1 MSYGNIRSSEI
12 LRYVCCLLLA
22 ILLVLIADAGRHA
35 AAAQP
40 TGPVIDQI
48 QIEITG
54 AAEKDAERW
63 EKIARNLIFL
73 EEGRPFSDARFSQSV
88 TALNRSGLFALIDI
102 PDPDWTQ
109 PSFTMVF
116 RLKPVARIKDIL
128 ISGGFPLLE
137 REIINAMSI
146 YTGDAYIPE
155 KFAEQSEYIKELF
168 KTEGYIDP
176 EVVLSAEKD
185 PKDGHYVVHV
195 DIEKGA
201 YYRIDRV
208 RVQGNEN
215 FSGKRLL
222 LRLDTWQSSML
233 IGGATRLI
241 DKELDADK
249 KTLQQFYW
257 NRKFCEARVDA
268 KVRLDEDRA
277 RAKIDL
283 VIDEGPRYQLTITG
297 NKAFWTYT
305 LKTDLV
311 IYEQGNIHDFGLRRS
326 IRNIENRY
334 RDAGY
339 EDVRVRRI
347 DNRYE
352 ENGQPVRQIELAIE
366 EGPRYI
372 VENISIRGNTDIST
386 DRIKDQMLTEPP
398 RLLHAGQ
405 FVPATLK
412 EDIAAI
418 ESLYRQ
424 RGYLSVQID
433 TATDARKAEDGK
445 TMLVDVII
453 TIQEGPQ
460 TVISNIII
468 ENMDALDEADAMGI
482 LSLKP
487 GDVHREHRVRES
499 RNALAARISEKGY
512 PHVKIDAEKVMSADQ
527 TASELLFRVDQ
538 GPYTEMGET
547 FFTGNFLTRRKTLM
561 RRTTFEK
568 GAPFSLSDMLESQ
581 RNIRNVNALQ
591 TVRFHTIGLE
601 EKAERVTLV
610 AEVNEKKPYFFQFA
624 TGYDTSRLFYFNTGA
639 GTINL
644 LGRNKEL
651 RVFGEMSMIGYKAE
665 IGYTEPNLFNT
676 RIVADATVFT
686 EETEDLNKNFGVQST
701 GATVNFSRG
710 LTPHISASLGFLYD
724 HRDQYRTDDTP
735 ISPEDMEQYR
745 SRAILVTTPAISYNT
760 TDSFVRPTEGV
771 RTSAS
776 VGISRG
782 IDNDLDNF
790 LKYRAT
796 GRYYYTPSR
805 RLTFAVM
812 GQAGYIDPYGNQDA
826 IAEDQLFF
834 LGGTMSV
841 RGFSENRL
849 RSEENRDPVGGRT
862 FLMGSI
868 EARYDL
874 WRNFEI
880 AVFYDTGT
888 VQQAPGNKGSD
899 KWRAGAGLGLRYHTA
914 IGPIGVMH
922 GWKIDREEW
931 ESPGAYHF
939 SIGYTF

>member
-1 MSYGNIRSSEI
+1 MSYGNIRSSVN
-12 LRYVCCLLLA
+12 LRYVCCLVLA

-35 AAAQP
+35 AAEQP

-48 QIEITG
+48 QIEIIG
-54 AAEKDAERW
+54 EAEKDAERW

-73 EEGRPFSDARFSQSV
+73 EEGHPFSDARFSQSL

-102 PDPDWTQ
+102 PDPDWTE
-109 PSFTMVF
+109 PPFTMLF
-116 RLKPVARIKDIL
+116 RLKPVARIKNIL

-155 KFAEQSEYIKELF
+155 KIDKQREYIEELF
-168 KTEGYIDP
+168 RTEGYIDP
-176 EVVLSAEKD
+176 EVFLSAEKD
-185 PKDGHYVVHV
+185 PEDGHYVVHV
-195 DIEKGA
+195 DIKKGT

-222 LRLDTWQSSML
+222 LRLGTWQSSML

-241 DKELDADK
+241 DEELDEDK

-257 NRKFCEARVDA
+257 NRKFCEARVDE

-283 VIDEGPRYQLTITG
+283 VIDEGPRYELTMTG

-305 LKTDLV
+305 LKKDLV

-326 IRNIENRY
+326 IRNIETRY

-339 EDVRVRRI
+339 QDVRIRRT
-347 DNRYE
+347 DDRYE
-352 ENGQPVRQIELAIE
+352 ENGQSVRQIELAIE

-372 VENISIRGNTDIST
+372 VENVSIVGNKDVPT
-386 DRIKDQMLTEPP
+386 DRIKGQMLTGPSS
-398 RLLHAGQ
+398 LLHAGQ

-424 RGYLSVQID
+424 RGYLSPQMD
-433 TATDARKAEDGK
+433 TATETREAEDGQ
-445 TMLVDVII
+445 TMLVDVAI
-453 TIQEGPQ
+453 TIQEGPR
-460 TVISNIII
+460 TAISDIVI

-487 GDVHREHRVRES
+487 GDVHREHRIQES
-499 RNALAARISEKGY
+499 RNALAAKISEKGY
-512 PHVKIDAEKVMSADQ
+512 PHVKIDTENIMSADQ
-527 TASELLFRVDQ
+527 SASELIFRVDQ

-547 FFTGNFLTRRKTLM
+547 FITGNFLTRRKTLM

-568 GAPFSLSDMLESQ
+568 GEPFSLSDMLESQ
-581 RNIRNVNALQ
+581 RNIRNINALQ
-591 TVRFHTIGLE
+591 TVRFQTIGLE
-601 EKAERVTLV
+601 EKADRVTLL

-651 RVFGEMSMIGYKAE
+651 RVFGEMSMIGYKGE

-686 EETEDLNKNFGVQST
+686 EETEDLNKNFGVRST
-701 GATVNFSRG
+701 GATVNFSRV
-710 LTPHISASLGFLYD
+710 LTPDLSANLGFLYD

-735 ISPEDMEQYR
+735 ILPEDLEQYR
-745 SRAILVTTPAISYNT
+745 SRAILVTTPGLSYNT
-760 TDSFVRPTEGV
+760 TDSFVRPTKGV

-776 VGISRG
+776 VGISKG
-782 IDNDLDNF
+782 IDNDLDDF
-790 LKYRAT
+790 LKYRIT
-796 GRYYYTPSR
+796 GRYYYTPAR
-805 RLTFAVM
+805 RLTLAVM
-812 GQAGYIDPYGNQDA
+812 GQAGFIDPYGDQDA

-849 RSEENRDPVGGRT
+849 RSDENRDPVGGRT

-888 VQQAPGNKGSD
+888 VRQASRNEGSNE
-899 KWRAGAGLGLRYHTA
+899 WRAGAGVGLRYHTA
-914 IGPIGVMH
+914 IGPIGLMH